1 MAQLSTIS
9 LITRARRRGKKK
21 RDCRVTVWL
30 PKCQGLS
37 VTKVPTKDGV
47 GEQTLTDI
55 SNLGNEMCH

>member
-1 MAQLSTIS
+1 MAQVSTIS

-21 RDCRVTVWL
+21 RDCRLTIWL
-30 PKCQGLS
+30 LECQGLS
-37 VTKVPTKDGV
+37 MAKVGV